1 MGAVLAALSTP
12 LEDHPERRDLPT
24 LISAWR
30 AGLTKIVT
38 IPCSGEFTRR
48 VSKNALLVTAGTR
61 EDSDSYRRALSTF
74 I

>member
-1 MGAVLAALSTP
+1 MDAQLAAMLTRI
-12 LEDHPERRDLPT
+12 EDSSERRDLPT
-24 LISAWR
+24 LISAWH

-48 VSKNALLVTAGTR
+48 ASENALLMTAVTRAN
-61 EDSDSYRRALSTF
+61 SDSYRRALSTF